1 VLRTSEISVQ
11 FGGVQALDRVGFAA
25 DAGMVTGLIG
35 PNGAGKTTMFNVI
48 TGLQR
53 PNSGRVWLDE
63 VDVTGSRARA
73 RARMGIGRT
82 FQRLEVFGSLSAR
95 DNVMVALETRR
106 GLVPRSRRRD
116 QAEELLA
123 RVGLSDQAT
132 KMAGLL
138 STGSARLLELA
149 RALATKPKVLL
160 LDEVSSGLDSHESVR
175 VGDLM
180 MELAREEMAVL
191 LVEHDMDMVMRVCQQ
206 IYVLDFGT
214 LIAAGTPEE
223 IQNNVEVRAAYL
235 GDVGD
240 EGIDVPISGESTP

>member
-11 FGGVQALDRVGFAA
+11 FGGVQALDHVGFAA
-25 DAGMVTGLIG
+25 ETGMVTGLIG

-53 PNSGRVWLDE
+53 PTSGRVWLDD
-63 VDVTGSRARA
+63 VDVTSSRARA

-82 FQRLEVFGSLSAR
+82 FQRLEIFGSLSAR

-106 GLVPRSRRRD
+106 GLAARSSRRDR
-116 QAEELLA
+116 AEELLA

-132 KMAGLL
+132 KMAGVL

-180 MELAREEMAVL
+180 IELAREDVAVL

-223 IQNNVEVRAAYL
+223 IQKNGEVRAAYL
-235 GDVGD
+235 GDAGD
-240 EGIDVPISGESTP
+240 EGIEVPVFRETSP